1 MTATSPAFDAE
12 AFKIATRAQWDKTAG
27 AWNDSATVIRPWLS
41 ASTEAMLN
49 MAGVAS
55 GARVL
60 DVAAGAGDQT
70 LDIARQVGPG
80 GFVLATD
87 LSAAILEFARR
98 NAAVA
103 GYDNVSTK
111 VSDGESLDVEDS
123 SFDAAV
129 CRLGLM
135 LFPDPLR
142 GLGQIWRALKPGAR
156 LCTVVF
162 STPDANPCVRI
173 VLTTA
178 LKYAGLPPRD
188 PYQPGGLLSLGKPG
202 LIDEL
207 FRQAGFREVA
217 TTKMAAPFKLPSGHD
232 YLDFIRT
239 AAVPILQ
246 ILAKLDSAAQ
256 QAAWSEME
264 AKLEEFR
271 TPSGWEGANELLLTV
286 GRR

>member
-98 NAAVA
+98 NAADA
-103 GYDNVSTK
+103 GYGNVSTK
-111 VSDGESLDVEDS
+111 VSDG
-123 SFDAAV
+123 
-129 CRLGLM
+129 
-135 LFPDPLR
+135 
-142 GLGQIWRALKPGAR
+142 
-156 LCTVVF
+156 
-162 STPDANPCVRI
+162 
-173 VLTTA
+173 
-178 LKYAGLPPRD
+178 
-188 PYQPGGLLSLGKPG
+188 
-202 LIDEL
+202 
-207 FRQAGFREVA
+207 
-217 TTKMAAPFKLPSGHD
+217 
-232 YLDFIRT
+232 
-239 AAVPILQ
+239 
-246 ILAKLDSAAQ
+246 
-256 QAAWSEME
+256 
-264 AKLEEFR
+264 
-271 TPSGWEGANELLLTV
+271 
-286 GRR
+286 